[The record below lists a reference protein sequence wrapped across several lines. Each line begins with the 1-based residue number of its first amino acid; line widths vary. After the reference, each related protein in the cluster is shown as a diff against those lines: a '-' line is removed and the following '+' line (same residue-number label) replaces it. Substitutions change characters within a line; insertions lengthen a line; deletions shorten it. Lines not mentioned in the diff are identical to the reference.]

1 MDIKPYGKYAK
12 AMIFLKW
19 LLKAKT
25 IDQLD
30 SPILYEF
37 YNQVVKSK
45 VNRTQ
50 VATIEQLR
58 KSYLKDEQVIEI
70 TDHGAGSATHPS
82 KRRSIASISGSAVSS
97 ASKCELL
104 YKTCQHFD
112 YQRGLELGTSL
123 GISALYMKLSL
134 IHISEPTR
142 PY

>member
-58 KSYLKDEQVIEI
+58 TVSY
-70 TDHGAGSATHPS
+70 TH
-82 KRRSIASISGSAVSS
+82 
-97 ASKCELL
+97 LTL
-104 YKTCQHFD
+104 
-112 YQRGLELGTSL
+112 
-123 GISALYMKLSL
+123 
-134 IHISEPTR
+134 PTT
-142 PY
+142 PYV